1 MNTNMFIQ
9 DTISEF
15 NDIGYSIDDI
25 FFESAM
31 EADNIID
38 DDTNKEN
45 FAKKLLVTVEK
56 LINEIFAIIDRFISN
71 VKNIFTRIAQTD
83 TGFRD
88 HCRRAM
94 VKNKPLEAIKLITYD
109 YNDNYL
115 EDQMNKMTR
124 ECISILTSL
133 KTEYQKENGAQSEF
147 VLDMEKK
154 KDIVQYIL
162 KKIGCDDR
170 TTDINLYFEELKKN
184 FRVQKKEI
192 LFKASL
198 GNQYY
203 HIATGIDKIE
213 SIAKQKQSIMKN
225 QANVIKSDLMN
236 ITKNK
241 TTQNDVKRRAVKFYK
256 HAAGVYNFYTSF
268 LKIYIQFKLE
278 RALTYRVVLKKLFH
292 FQ

>member
-133 KTEYQKENGAQSEF
+133 KTEYQKERERSFLLPTGSRDGRSF
-147 VLDMEKK
+147 LRLRGF
-154 KDIVQYIL
+154 Y
-162 KKIGCDDR
+162 DDR
-170 TTDINLYFEELKKN
+170 NHYWT
-184 FRVQKKEI
+184 
-192 LFKASL
+192 
-198 GNQYY
+198 GN
-203 HIATGIDKIE
+203 
-213 SIAKQKQSIMKN
+213 
-225 QANVIKSDLMN
+225 
-236 ITKNK
+236 
-241 TTQNDVKRRAVKFYK
+241 
-256 HAAGVYNFYTSF
+256 HAGRCLLHLLLLPRSW
-268 LKIYIQFKLE
+268 
-278 RALTYRVVLKKLFH
+278 H
-292 FQ
+292 S